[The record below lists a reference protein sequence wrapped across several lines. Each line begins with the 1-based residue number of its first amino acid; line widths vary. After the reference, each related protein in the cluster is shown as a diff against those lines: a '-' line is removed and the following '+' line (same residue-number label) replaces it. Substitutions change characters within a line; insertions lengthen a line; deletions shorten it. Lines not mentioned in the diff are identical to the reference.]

1 MKTSLTSLTSL
12 HAAVFALAVG
22 LIPPTFAAGMDGS
35 MDMKPAAKAMKTPQP
50 VSAEVRKVDPAA
62 GKVTLKHG
70 DIDNLNMGAMTMTF
84 SVKDEASL
92 KNFKEGDHVMATFDT
107 VDGRPTVVE
116 MHKQ

>member
-1 MKTSLTSLTSL
+1 MTYAS
-12 HAAVFALAVG
+12 ALAFTLLLAASPV
-22 LIPPTFAAGMDGS
+22 TFAATPMEG
-35 MDMKPAAKAMKTPQP
+35 MDMKPAAQANPSKQAPKP
-50 VSAEVRKVDPAA
+50 VAAEVRKVYPDT

-84 SVKDEASL
+84 AVKDEASL